1 MNINLERLSQA
12 KVTSALMIINVIVFV
27 LMSLSGGSES
37 IENLIRFGANS
48 KILVGE
54 GDWWRLF
61 TASFIHIGFFHIMF
75 NMYFLYNIGPI
86 FERLYGSVGFL
97 IIYLVCGIFGNLVSY
112 AFGDVYTVSA
122 GASTSLYG
130 FLGIAIGMMLVYRDD
145 AILHSFG
152 ASFVSIV
159 VINVIYSFLMPGVG
173 VLGHLG
179 GFVGGFI
186 LANAL
191 PVVGR
196 DLSIPRQVVAGLAT
210 LALAFILIRIG
221 NKSLLGV

>member
-112 AFGDVYTVSA
+112 AYGDVYTVSA

-130 FLGIAIGMMLVYRDD
+130 LLGIAIGMMVVYRDD

>member
-12 KVTSALMIINVIVFV
+12 KVTSALMIINVIIFV

-130 FLGIAIGMMLVYRDD
+130 LLGIAIGMMVVYRDD

>member
-130 FLGIAIGMMLVYRDD
+130 LLGIAIGMMLVYRDD

>member
-130 FLGIAIGMMLVYRDD
+130 LLGIAIGMMVVYRDD

-196 DLSIPRQVVAGLAT
+196 DLSIPRQVVAGLAI

>member
-1 MNINLERLSQA
+1 
-12 KVTSALMIINVIVFV
+12 
-27 LMSLSGGSES
+27 
-37 IENLIRFGANS
+37 
-48 KILVGE
+48 
-54 GDWWRLF
+54 
-61 TASFIHIGFFHIMF
+61 
-75 NMYFLYNIGPI
+75 
-86 FERLYGSVGFL
+86 
-97 IIYLVCGIFGNLVSY
+97 
-112 AFGDVYTVSA
+112 
-122 GASTSLYG
+122 
-130 FLGIAIGMMLVYRDD
+130 MMLVYRDD

>member
-130 FLGIAIGMMLVYRDD
+130 LLGIAIGMMVVYRDD

>member
-37 IENLIRFGANS
+37 IENLIKFGANS

-112 AFGDVYTVSA
+112 AYGDVYTVSA

-130 FLGIAIGMMLVYRDD
+130 LLGIAIGMMVVYRDD

>member
-130 FLGIAIGMMLVYRDD
+130 LLGIAIGMMLVYRDD

-196 DLSIPRQVVAGLAT
+196 DLSIPRQVIAGLAT

>member
-37 IENLIRFGANS
+37 IENLIKFGANS
-48 KILVGE
+48 KILVGQ

-130 FLGIAIGMMLVYRDD
+130 LLGIAIGMMLVYRDD

>member
-37 IENLIRFGANS
+37 IENLIKFGANS
-48 KILVGE
+48 KILVGQ

-130 FLGIAIGMMLVYRDD
+130 LLGIAIGMMLVYRDD

-196 DLSIPRQVVAGLAT
+196 DLSIPRQVVAGIAT

>member
-54 GDWWRLF
+54 GDWWRFF

-130 FLGIAIGMMLVYRDD
+130 LLGIAIGMMLVYRDD

>member
-12 KVTSALMIINVIVFV
+12 KVTSALMIINVIIFV

-37 IENLIRFGANS
+37 IENLIKFGANS
-48 KILVGE
+48 KILVGQ

-97 IIYLVCGIFGNLVSY
+97 IIYLACGIFGNLVSY

-130 FLGIAIGMMLVYRDD
+130 LLGIAIGMMVVYRDD